1 MVELEA
7 LIKSSG
13 MPYKLGAEAKNCTS
27 YRGGGRL
34 QYVVY
39 PASGVHL
46 AALAGIISKSGCGY
60 FVMGAGTNCLIKD
73 GGYGGLVIC
82 TAKLGGIVYNN
93 STLTCGGGLP
103 LPKAVAL
110 AAQHNLDG
118 INALAGLPCS
128 VGGAIYM
135 NAGSF
140 GTQIS
145 DVLEYVDC
153 CNLKTGECSRL
164 QADSIPF
171 TYRSSGG
178 VLDNSVV
185 YGASLRLMPH
195 SNGNPPDYY
204 IKERAAK
211 QPKEPSLGCVFTN
224 PPTLSAGYLI
234 DKVGL
239 KGYRIGGAA
248 ISEKHANFIVN
259 KGGGTASDYIALMQL
274 AKAMVYNEFK
284 IELQQEIKILG

>member
-1 MVELEA
+1 MVDLVS
-7 LIKSSG
+7 LIKDSG
-13 MPYKLGAEAKNCTS
+13 IPYKLDVEAKNCTS

-39 PASGVHL
+39 PTSSAHL
-46 AALAGIISKSGCGY
+46 SALSGIINKSCCRY

-73 GGYGGLVIC
+73 GGYSGLVIC
-82 TAKLGGIVYNN
+82 TARLGGVAHNN
-93 STLTCGGGLP
+93 CIITCGGGLP

-110 AAQHNLDG
+110 AAQHNLGG

-145 DVLEYVDC
+145 DVLDCVDC
-153 CNLKTGECSRL
+153 CSLITGECRRL
-164 QADSIPF
+164 QANSIPF

-178 VLDNSVV
+178 VLDNSII
-185 YGASLRLMPH
+185 YSATLRLAQNN
-195 SNGNPPDYY
+195 SGNPPSYY
-204 IKERAAK
+204 IQERASK

-259 KGGGTASDYIALMQL
+259 KGGGTAGDYIALMQL